1 MSAATAASA
10 KVRSRLPNSMK
21 PWMPISGVFTIE
33 SEVQRGQVGQPR
45 PEAVRRTAPPVTT
58 KSVWPIREATA
69 RRRMRASTV
78 RGSRDA
84 RRPAIWGRREA
95 VVTII
100 SIPLEPTDGCG
111 SGNDG
116 PEQQDKGGA
125 AVYGPAQESGAHR
138 FPEGA
143 GRQEMDHGLRRGG
156 QPFGRDDDA
165 AHGSQED
172 PQQVGNRQRRFRPD
186 GTC

>member
-45 PEAVRRTAPPVTT
+45 PDAVRRTAPPVTT
-58 KSVWPIREATA
+58 RSVWPIRDATA
-69 RRRMRASTV
+69 RRRTRTSTV

-84 RRPAIWGRREA
+84 RRLANWGRREA

-111 SGNDG
+111 PGDDR
-116 PEQQDKGGA
+116 PEQQDEGGA
-125 AVYGPAQESGAHR
+125 AIDGSAQECGAHGLAER
-138 FPEGA
+138 A
-143 GRQEMDHGLRRGG
+143 GGQEVDDGLGCGR
-156 QPFGRDDDA
+156 QPFGGDDD
-165 AHGSQED
+165 
-172 PQQVGNRQRRFRPD
+172 
-186 GTC
+186 